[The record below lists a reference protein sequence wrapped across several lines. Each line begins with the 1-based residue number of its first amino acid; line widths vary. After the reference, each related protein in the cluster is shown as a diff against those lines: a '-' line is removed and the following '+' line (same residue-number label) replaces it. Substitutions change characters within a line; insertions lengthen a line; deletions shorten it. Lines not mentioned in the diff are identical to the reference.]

1 MKSAPRS
8 ANRGG
13 AVIAPVV
20 SAAFLWALLLSVSP
34 QLHQQIHADANRVEH
49 ACAVTFVTS
58 GSYVHCAHPP
68 LIGAPAR
75 VSECSKIPALA
86 SPWIESAF
94 LLGSIFEHAPPA
106 NS

>member
-1 MKSAPRS
+1 LYP
-8 ANRGG
+8 
-13 AVIAPVV
+13 
-20 SAAFLWALLLSVSP
+20 LLLSVSP

-58 GSYVHCAHPP
+58 GSYDHCAHPP
-68 LIGAPAR
+68 LIGAPAQ
-75 VSECSKIPALA
+75 VGKCAKIPALA
-86 SPWIESAF
+86 SPWVESPF